1 MEKAVAIKYNESLPA
16 PLIIAKGK
24 GELAKIIK
32 KIAKENR
39 IFIKQD
45 IDLADNLIELEIGS
59 FIPEKYYEIMAQIL
73 VFIQKIESGL

>member
-1 MEKAVAIKYNESLPA
+1 MEKALAIKYNKTLPA

-32 KIAKENR
+32 KIAKEYS

-45 IDLADNLIELEIGS
+45 INLADNLIELDVGTL
-59 FIPEKYYEIMAQIL
+59 IPEKYYEIMAQIL
-73 VFIQKIESGL
+73 AFVKMIESI